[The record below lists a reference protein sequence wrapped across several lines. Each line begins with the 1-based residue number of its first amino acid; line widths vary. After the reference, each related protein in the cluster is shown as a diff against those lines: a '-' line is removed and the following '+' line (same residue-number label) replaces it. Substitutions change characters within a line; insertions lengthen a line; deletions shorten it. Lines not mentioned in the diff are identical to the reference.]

1 MKNNQIIIML
11 VIINLIYLCSCN
23 RRSNKDALE
32 FALSVDCI
40 NDSIPQVKIGNQT
53 WTTKNLDF
61 CAFKNGDQILQ
72 VKNEEEMKAA
82 ADEEKPCWCYRNFD
96 SSYNHLYGKLY
107 NWYAVIDPRGLAPVG
122 YSIPSLEDYEK
133 LCKTLGGKS
142 IAGKKMKA
150 KCGWRNSGLNE
161 SIQDISDN
169 ESGFSA
175 LPGRYF
181 SNSFLDLLDDGV
193 AANYWTSSEPSFAR
207 SDLEA
212 YCVELNSGT
221 DFFWLGF
228 GNQHDKRAF
237 MPVRCVKN

>member
-11 VIINLIYLCSCN
+11 VIINLIYSCSRN
-23 RRSNKDALE
+23 SRSNKDALE
-32 FALSVDCI
+32 FALPVDCI

-53 WTTKNLDF
+53 WTTKNLDV

-107 NWYAVIDPRGLAPVG
+107 NWYAAIDPRGLAPVG

-133 LCKTLGGKS
+133 LYKTLGGKL

-150 KCGWRNSGLNE
+150 KCGWRNAGRNE
-161 SIQDISDN
+161 NIQDISDN

-175 LPGRYF
+175 LPGGERSHGGEYVTLGKFGSWWSTDMDASSSPLLRY
-181 SNSFLDLLDDGV
+181 LDYQTNAIHV
-193 AANYWTSSEPSFAR
+193 VSSTKK
-207 SDLEA
+207 EA
-212 YCVELNSGT
+212 LS
-221 DFFWLGF
+221 
-228 GNQHDKRAF
+228 
-237 MPVRCVKN
+237 VRCLKD